1 MKSNILFVLVIMSL
15 LLAPWVINGIKF
27 TKCDFKSDYKCEA
40 IHGAGVV
47 VPPLAWITVWFKS
60 DED

>member
-1 MKSNILFVLVIMSL
+1 MKEGIAVLVILSIL
-15 LLAPWVINGIKF
+15 AAPWVINGIKF
-27 TKCDFKSDYKCEA
+27 TECDFKSDYKCEA

-47 VPPLAWITVWFKS
+47 VPPLSWITVWFKS